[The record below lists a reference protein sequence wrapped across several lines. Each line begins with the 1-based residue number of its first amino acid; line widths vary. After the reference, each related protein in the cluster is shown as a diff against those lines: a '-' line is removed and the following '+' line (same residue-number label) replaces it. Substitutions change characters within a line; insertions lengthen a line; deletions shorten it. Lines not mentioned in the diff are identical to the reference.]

1 MLCSGWSAPVT
12 GLRTPDLGPVIEIPG
27 YKIIKQL
34 GRGGMATVYLA
45 LQESVDREVALKIMS
60 PALMVDPNFGERFLR
75 EARIAAKLHHRHVVG
90 VHDVGKHGDIHYIA
104 MEYVSGGSAHRDDGK
119 PVDPTFVLRVVREI
133 ATALAYAHSKG
144 FVHRDVKPDNILMR
158 DDGSSALTD
167 FGIARANDSATRMT
181 RTGAVI
187 GTPHYMS
194 PEQARGRP
202 LDGRADL
209 YSLGCVLYEM
219 LVGRVPYQA
228 DDPLAVGIMH
238 ITEPVPKLPP
248 NLQPIQPILD
258 RLMAKTPEERYQTG
272 SDVADEIRELELD
285 IAEGQFPHLAT
296 PDEAYRRRVFSEHS
310 RTQRMPTPPPEHEL
324 ARGRQEPKL
333 GDVPTMADGS
343 SMPTRVTPSV
353 PLGSRRASTSARAAG
368 EPRRVWPWAVAL
380 LLVALVG
387 AGFVFRKQLVDLLP
401 ESDTAALLTRADA
414 AVVANRLTEGE
425 GNARDLY
432 QAVLQIDPDNA
443 KARDGILRIGS
454 VLIARAD
461 EARAAGN
468 LDIAKS
474 LANEA
479 EELLQGGAAI
489 NELRARLQE
498 AEAAKTRLDELIP
511 KAEAAFAAGDYVG
524 TPDSA
529 YELYQQVL
537 GVDAANAI
545 APNGIAKILDV
556 LGARADAELKAG
568 DHGAAA
574 LTIQSITTISPNF
587 AQLADLKARLSEAQ
601 GDALDALSNDL
612 ERAARLFADGALAPP
627 TEPNAMTL
635 YQSVLAR
642 DPLNVPA
649 KQGLT
654 RIGNALLAQARTR
667 IAEKDLDTAD
677 KLIRRAEALGPSG
690 SELRTTRL
698 ELREARE
705 RRDIQLNPRAI
716 TADQQIRLAELLS
729 RARDYARNG
738 DLFGEPG
745 ANAVDAYN
753 NALRIDPNNAE
764 ARAGLAALPGRAKEL
779 FEQAM
784 TGNRYTAAYENFD
797 VLRVLAPQDA
807 ALAGM
812 RERLVRVL
820 VDEAKRLNAAGDAA
834 KAKRFADRARD
845 VAPNSP
851 ATAEL
856 QNLL

>member
-1 MLCSGWSAPVT
+1 MLCSGHSTPAT
-12 GLRTPDLGPVIEIPG
+12 GVRRHDVGPVIEIPG

-104 MEYVSGGSAHRDDGK
+104 MEFVSGGSAHREDGK
-119 PVDPTFVLRVVREI
+119 PVDPTYVLRVVREI

-219 LVGRVPYQA
+219 LMGRVPYQA

-238 ITEPVPKLPP
+238 ITEPVPKLAP

-272 SDVADEIRELELD
+272 TDVADEIRELELD
-285 IAEGQFPHLAT
+285 IAEGQFPHLAL

-310 RTQRMPTPPPEHEL
+310 RTQRMPTPPPDHEL
-324 ARGRQEPKL
+324 ARGRSEPSL
-333 GDVPTMADGS
+333 GNVPTMAEGN
-343 SMPTRVTPSV
+343 SMPTRLTPSV
-353 PLGSRRASTSARAAG
+353 PLASRRSTAAEPAR
-368 EPRRVWPWAVAL
+368 RWPWVVL
-380 LLVALVG
+380 ALVLVLAGG
-387 AGFVFRKQLVDLLP
+387 AYLFRAQLGALLP
-401 ESDTAALLTRADA
+401 ESDVAALLTRAGA
-414 AVVANRLTEGE
+414 AVEANRLTEGD

-432 QAVLQIDPDNA
+432 QAVLQIDPDNSQ
-443 KARDGILRIGS
+443 ARDGILRIGT
-454 VLIARAD
+454 VLISRAD

-474 LANEA
+474 LANQA
-479 EELLQGGAAI
+479 EELLQGGPAI
-489 NELRARLQE
+489 ADLRARLQE

-511 KAEAAFAAGDYVG
+511 KAEAAFAAGNYVG

-529 YELYQQVL
+529 YELYQQVMS
-537 GVDAANAI
+537 VDAANAI

-556 LGARADAELKAG
+556 LGTRADAELKAG
-568 DHGAAA
+568 DHAAA
-574 LTIQSITTISPNF
+574 SLTIQAITSISPNF

-627 TEPNAMTL
+627 SEPNALSL

-642 DPLNVPA
+642 DPANVPA

-654 RIGNALLAQARTR
+654 RIGNGLLAQARTR
-667 IAEKDLDTAD
+667 IAEKDLDAAD
-677 KLIRRAEALGPSG
+677 KLIRRAEPLGPAA
-690 SELRTTRL
+690 SELRAIRT

-705 RRDIQLNPRAI
+705 RRDIQLNPRAVSA
-716 TADQQIRLAELLS
+716 ADQTRLAELLS
-729 RARDYARNG
+729 RARDYTRNG

-753 NALRIDPNNAE
+753 NVLRIDPNNAE
-764 ARAGLAALPGRAKEL
+764 ARAGLAALPARAKEL

-784 TGNRYTAAYENFD
+784 SGGRLSAAYDNFD
-797 VLRVLAPQDA
+797 VLRVLAANDP
-807 ALAGM
+807 ALGAM
-812 RERLVRVL
+812 RERLARAL
-820 VDEAKRLNAAGDAA
+820 VDEAKRLHAVGDAA
-834 KAKRFADRARD
+834 KAKRFAERARD
-845 VAPNSP
+845 VAPNSA